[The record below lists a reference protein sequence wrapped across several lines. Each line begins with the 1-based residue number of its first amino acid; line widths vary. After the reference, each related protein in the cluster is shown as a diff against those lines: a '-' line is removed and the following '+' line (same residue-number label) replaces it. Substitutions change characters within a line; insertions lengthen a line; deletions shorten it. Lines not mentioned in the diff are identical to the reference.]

1 MWREVR
7 HFLAGEELV
16 HVDLSRVLGGEVAA
30 ELDEGEDGDEEE
42 CEERDETTQVGCLGE
57 VRRHLLE
64 DVQVSQSLLETHQY
78 YITIWI

>member
-16 HVDLSRVLGGEVAA
+16 HVDLSRVLGGEVVA